1 MSETEALFTGLT
13 GMVLFLGAIFLFF
26 CVLLLPIFVF
36 IIQHRVG
43 RAVKEL
49 ERIRAALEAD
59 RH

>member
-13 GMVLFLGAIFLFF
+13 GMVVFLGAFFLFF
-26 CVLLLPIFVF
+26 CALLLPIFVF